1 MKSTKQYKEDIKKV
15 IDNIP
20 SIEKL
25 KGKRILIT
33 GATGLICSAV
43 ADILFELN
51 QSGFGIEIVLAG
63 RNADNLKKRF
73 EDYNEGVDYSFL
85 LYDAT
90 ANNNEDDLE
99 IDYVVHGA
107 SNADPAK
114 IISEPVETI
123 LANVQG
129 LNSLMSMLDKSKVE
143 RLLYISSSE
152 VYGINET
159 MEPYKEDQLGYIDI
173 LNVRASYPNSK
184 RVTETMCVSYSEE
197 YDIDTV
203 IVRPGH
209 IYGPTIKFSDSR
221 ASALFSIKAA
231 NGEDIVMKSEGS
243 QLRSYCHSLD
253 CASAII
259 AVLLNGDR
267 GQAYNISSSKAVITI
282 KEMAEAF
289 AEVGDVRIIFD
300 LPTDSESKSYN
311 MMSCSA
317 LNSEKLEAL
326 GWKAEFDIKTGAAH
340 TVEMLKERLS

>member
-259 AVLLNGDR
+259 AVL
-267 GQAYNISSSKAVITI
+267 S
-282 KEMAEAF
+282 
-289 AEVGDVRIIFD
+289 
-300 LPTDSESKSYN
+300 
-311 MMSCSA
+311 
-317 LNSEKLEAL
+317 
-326 GWKAEFDIKTGAAH
+326 
-340 TVEMLKERLS
+340 

>member
-1 MKSTKQYKEDIKKV
+1 MKSTKIYKEDIKNV
-15 IDNIP
+15 LCNIP
-20 SIEKL
+20 NIDKL
-25 KGKRILIT
+25 KGKRVLIT
-33 GATGLICSAV
+33 GATGLICSAI

-63 RNADNLKKRF
+63 RNANNLNKRF
-73 EDYNEGVDYSFL
+73 EDYIDGKDYSFL

-90 ANNNEDDLE
+90 SNNNEGNLK
-99 IDYVVHGA
+99 IDYVIHGA

-114 IISEPVETI
+114 IIDEPVETI

-129 LNSLMSMLDKSKVE
+129 LNSLMSMLDKSNIE

-173 LNVRASYPNSK
+173 LNVRSSYPNSK
-184 RVTETMCVSYSEE
+184 RVTETMCIAYSEE
-197 YDIDTV
+197 YNIDTV

-209 IYGPTIKFSDSR
+209 IYGPTIKLSDSR
-221 ASALFSIKAA
+221 ASAVFSINAA
-231 NGEDIVMKSEGS
+231 RGEEIVMKSKGA
-243 QLRSYCHSLD
+243 QLRSYCHVLD

-259 AVLLNGDR
+259 AVHLNGQR
-267 GQAYNISSSKAVITI
+267 GQAYNISSSKSIVTI

-289 AEVGDVRIIFD
+289 AEAGNVSITYDI
-300 LPTDSESKSYN
+300 PTESETRSYN

-326 GWKAEFDIKTGAAH
+326 GWKAEFDMKTGADH
-340 TVEMLKERLS
+340 TIKMLKNRLW